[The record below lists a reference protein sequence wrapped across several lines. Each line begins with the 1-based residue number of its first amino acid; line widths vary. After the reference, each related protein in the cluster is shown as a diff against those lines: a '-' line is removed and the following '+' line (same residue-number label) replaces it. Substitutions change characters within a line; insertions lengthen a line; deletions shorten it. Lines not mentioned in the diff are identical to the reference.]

1 MQFPSDTVQSR
12 IRTDLGV
19 VSLAAGTRGLVGLW
33 FDGQRHQ
40 PAQLDGPHAW
50 PQDLHHPV
58 LVAAIEQLHQYLR
71 GERTGFE
78 LPLDLAGGT
87 PFQQDVWRALL
98 SIGCGHTTS

>member
-1 MQFPSDTVQSR
+1 MQYHPSTVQTSTSTR
-12 IRTDLGV
+12 LGTV
-19 VSLAAGTRGLVGLW
+19 RLAASPQGLVGLW

-40 PAQLDGPHAW
+40 PAQLYGPHAW

-78 LPLDLAGGT
+78 LPLDLAGLQNGT
-87 PFQQDVWRALL
+87 
-98 SIGCGHTTS
+98 